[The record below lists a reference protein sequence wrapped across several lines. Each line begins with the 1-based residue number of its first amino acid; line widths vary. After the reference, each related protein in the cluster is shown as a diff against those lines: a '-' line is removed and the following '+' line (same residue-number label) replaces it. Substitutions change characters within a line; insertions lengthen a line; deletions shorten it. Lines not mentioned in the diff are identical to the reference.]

1 MSEELSQAK
10 NFISWIH
17 KQTYLESIV
26 PNAAKRFVKRGQVY
40 WCHFGLN
47 IGSEISKTT
56 PRPAIV
62 VSNFQTNKVSS
73 NVLVIPV
80 THRKSDSL
88 YLVPITPVIDDDGKV
103 LLDGKA
109 DVASVT
115 CVSKARFTDL
125 ITTLS
130 AAQMRE
136 IDRGL
141 SISLDLSKYYTAKAN
156 DLDLANQHIEQLKAE
171 RDFFQNL
178 LNQIQNIVAEDNA
191 EQVQE
196 QIKKLLDI

>member
-1 MSEELSQAK
+1 MSKELENAESFLK
-10 NFISWIH
+10 WL
-17 KQTYLESIV
+17 QTKAYLNAMAES
-26 PNAAKRFVKRGQVY
+26 AAKRFVKRGQVY
-40 WCHFGLN
+40 WCHFGIN
-47 IGSEISKTT
+47 VGSEISKTT

-62 VSNFQTNKVSS
+62 VSNFQTNKGSS

-80 THRKSDSL
+80 THRKIDSL

-109 DVASVT
+109 DIASVT
-115 CVSKARFTDL
+115 CVSKARFTDQ

-141 SISLDLSKYYTAKAN
+141 SISLGLSKYYTAKVN
-156 DLDLANQHIEQLKAE
+156 DLSLANQHIEQLKAE
-171 RDFFQNL
+171 RDFSQNL
-178 LNQIQNIVAEDNA
+178 LTQIQNIVAEDNV